1 VYRELAL
8 LPGLAG
14 TVEAAWER
22 QVPPGRGETHR
33 ILPDGCTDL
42 MWVAGTLLVAG
53 PDTGPHV
60 MDMPAGAAYAAVRF
74 APGAG
79 PTILGVPGHEL
90 RDGRVPLE
98 AMWPARRAREL
109 ADRLAEAPERDRLA
123 LLQAAVLDR
132 VRETGP
138 PDPVLAAVADR
149 QQAGDSVAAT
159 AEALG
164 LSERRLHRRSLASF
178 GYGPKQLARIL
189 RFRRAVA
196 LARGGTPFAEVAL
209 EVGYADQAHL
219 AREVRAL
226 AGVPLG
232 TLVS

>member
-14 TVEAAWER
+14 AVEAAWVR
-22 QVPPGRGETHR
+22 DVPPGPGETHR

-42 MWVAGTLLVAG
+42 MWTDSGLVVAG
-53 PDTGPHV
+53 PDTRPHV
-60 MDMPAGAAYAAVRF
+60 MDMAAGTGYVAVRF

-79 PTILGVPGHEL
+79 PAILGVPGHEL
-90 RDGRVPLE
+90 RDGRIPLD
-98 AMWPARRAREL
+98 ALWPASRVRRL
-109 ADRLAEAPERDRLA
+109 ADHIAEAPEQRRLA
-123 LLQAAVLDR
+123 VLQAAVRDR
-132 VRETGP
+132 LRETGP
-138 PDPVLAAVADR
+138 PDPVAAAVASR
-149 QQAGDSVAAT
+149 QQAGDSVTAT
-159 AEALG
+159 ADVLA
-164 LSERRLHRRSLASF
+164 LSERQLHRRCLTAF

-189 RFRRAVA
+189 RFRRAVS
-196 LARGGTPFAEVAL
+196 LARGGIGFAEVAL
-209 EVGYADQAHL
+209 RAGYADQAHL